1 LHAVFKRRKVVQS
14 QRLDAAP
21 NLLLVLWFE
30 HAKCCIKGWLT
41 AARLASSSHRK
52 HCFISHFLGALPVGD
67 ILIVENHR
75 SALASNHQLP
85 IAGRKTAPVA
95 VFQCTNDEENA
106 MFLSA
111 PKVVTWMVATLLVLA
126 AIAVKYLGIVIP
138 EVGPMVSTYLFE
150 VVLAAFA
157 ILWAGNVLRGF

>member
-1 LHAVFKRRKVVQS
+1 M
-14 QRLDAAP
+14 
-21 NLLLVLWFE
+21 
-30 HAKCCIKGWLT
+30 
-41 AARLASSSHRK
+41 
-52 HCFISHFLGALPVGD
+52 
-67 ILIVENHR
+67 VENHGGV
-75 SALASNHQLP
+75 LASNRLLS
-85 IAGRKTAPVA
+85 IASTKTAKEIA

-126 AIAVKYLGIVIP
+126 AIAIKYLGVVIP
-138 EVGPMVSTYLFE
+138 EVGPMLSSHLFE